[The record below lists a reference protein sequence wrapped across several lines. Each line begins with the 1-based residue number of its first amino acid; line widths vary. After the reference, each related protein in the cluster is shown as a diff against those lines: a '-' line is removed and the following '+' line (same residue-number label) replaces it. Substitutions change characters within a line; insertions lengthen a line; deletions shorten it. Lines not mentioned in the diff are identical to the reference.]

1 MVHRSVPNTFDKRN
15 LKCLLVCATVSCFIG
30 CSGTQSPALTS
41 EAGGLSAIGG
51 ATAVGGGGLG
61 GSTVAKASGGS
72 SVTGGASAAGGVVT
86 TGGFFSSGGN
96 SVGGTGGG
104 VSTGGRATGGASG
117 GTAAVGGT
125 IATGGFVS
133 IGGSATGGT
142 AGGTLTG
149 GKATGGAS
157 GGTTTVGGTRATG
170 GSPTG
175 GTSSTSTSVPSS
187 ADKPSTDT
195 TWSQGLTAGANG
207 PIPFIVVDQFGYRT
221 ASQKVAVIRDPQT
234 GYDSAVNFTPGTHY
248 SVVNKATGTAVK
260 QGAPTV
266 WNGGAT
272 DSSSGDKAWWF
283 DFSDVTTPGTYTVVD
298 VDKNV
303 RSVEFDI
310 DDNVYRSVLKHAVRM
325 YYYQRAGFAKSA
337 ATAGSDW
344 ADGASHLGAGQDSQ
358 AHAWTSK
365 TDATLVK
372 DLHGGWYD
380 AGDYNKYTA
389 WAAGTV
395 IALLR
400 AYDENPTAFG
410 DDYGIAES
418 GNGIPDILD
427 EVKWA
432 LDWLE
437 RMQNSDGSLLCVM
450 GLGSASPPSA
460 ATDPSYYGPATT
472 NATLMG
478 AAVFAY
484 ASKIYGAR
492 PEASLISYAT
502 DLNSRAVKAWNWAV
516 ANPSVLYYNNDES
529 KQTGSSGLA
538 SGDQETDD
546 AGRLLSKFQAATYL
560 YAITGGAAYKTFAE
574 SNYSSILPS
583 SGPTEWDVEKQ
594 DALLYLAGVS
604 GVTSSVSSA
613 IVTQFVNTVTSNSN
627 QLPMV
632 TGSKDPYRAYMAT
645 YTWGSN
651 QIKMAQARLYQMLAQ
666 RGSGTTV
673 QTAADAAEDY
683 VHYLHGVNP
692 LGLVYLT
699 NMKRAG
705 AESSATTL
713 FHTWFADGS
722 PKWDVVTST
731 TPGPAPGFVPGGP
744 NPSFSLDGCCTA
756 PSTDPAYH
764 CYGATEYS
772 LCSQNWQPPMGQ
784 PNQKSYLQFN
794 SGWPA
799 GSWSVTEPSTG
810 YQAKYVLV
818 LSAYAR

>member
-1 MVHRSVPNTFDKRN
+1 MGTTPIGGS
-15 LKCLLVCATVSCFIG
+15 AT
-30 CSGTQSPALTS
+30 
-41 EAGGLSAIGG
+41 AGGS
-51 ATAVGGGGLG
+51 
-61 GSTVAKASGGS
+61 K
-72 SVTGGASAAGGVVT
+72 
-86 TGGFFSSGGN
+86 
-96 SVGGTGGG
+96 
-104 VSTGGRATGGASG
+104 STGGRASAGGITGTGGSTQPGNTSGGVMTSG
-117 GTAAVGGT
+117 GTAA
-125 IATGGFVS
+125 
-133 IGGSATGGT
+133 
-142 AGGTLTG
+142 L
-149 GKATGGAS
+149 
-157 GGTTTVGGTRATG
+157 GGTRAVGGNATTAATIVLGGAGPTG
-170 GSPTG
+170 GSAN
-175 GTSSTSTSVPSS
+175 TSTSVPSS

-207 PIPFIVVDQFGYRT
+207 PIPLIVVDQFGYRT
-221 ASQKVAVIRDPQT
+221 GAQKVAVIRDPQT
-234 GYDSAVNFTPGTHY
+234 GYDSAVSFTPGTHY

-260 QGAPTV
+260 QGAPTA

-272 DSSSGDKAWWF
+272 DSSSGDEAWWF

-298 VDKNV
+298 VDKNI

-325 YYYQRAGFAKSA
+325 FYYQRAGFAKSA

-358 AHAWTSK
+358 AHSWTAK

-400 AYDENPTAFG
+400 AYQENPAAFG

-418 GNGIPDILD
+418 GNGVPDILD
-427 EVKWA
+427 EAKWA

-450 GLGSASPPSA
+450 GLGGASPPSA
-460 ATDPSYYGPATT
+460 TTDPSYYGPATT
-472 NATLMG
+472 NASLSG

-492 PEASLISYAT
+492 PEATLKTYAT
-502 DLNSRAVKAWNWAV
+502 DLGTRAVKAWTWAE
-516 ANPSVLYYNNDES
+516 ANPSVIYYNNDES
-529 KQTGSSGLA
+529 KQAGSSGLGA
-538 SGDQETDD
+538 GDQETDD
-546 AGRLLSKFQAATYL
+546 KGRLISKFQASVHLYDLTGEATYR
-560 YAITGGAAYKTFAE
+560 TFAE
-574 SNYSSILPS
+574 ANWNKVLDS
-583 SGPTEWDVEKQ
+583 SGPTEWDMEPA
-594 DALLYLAGVS
+594 DALVYFARLS
-604 GVTSSVSSA
+604 GVTLNISTA
-613 IVTQFVNTVTSNSN
+613 IMNQVTANVAN
-627 QLPMV
+627 QLAA
-632 TGSKDPYRAYMAT
+632 TAGSNKDPYRAYLT
-645 YTWGSN
+645 NYTWSSN
-651 QIKMAQARLYQMLAQ
+651 QIKMAQARLFQHLANL
-666 RGSGTTV
+666 GSGSN
-673 QTAADAAEDY
+673 AENAIAAAEDY

-692 LGLVYLT
+692 FGLVYLT

-705 AESSATTL
+705 AENSVKTM

-722 PKWDVVTST
+722 PKWDEVTNT
-731 TPGPAPGFVPGGP
+731 TPGPAPGFIVGGP
-744 NPSFSLDGCCTA
+744 NPGFSLDSCCTA
-756 PSTDPAYH
+756 PSGDAAYH
-764 CYGATEYS
+764 CYGAAEYS
-772 LCSQNWQPPMGQ
+772 LCSQNWQPPIGQ

-818 LSAYAR
+818 LSAYAH

>member
-1 MVHRSVPNTFDKRN
+1 
-15 LKCLLVCATVSCFIG
+15 
-30 CSGTQSPALTS
+30 
-41 EAGGLSAIGG
+41 
-51 ATAVGGGGLG
+51 
-61 GSTVAKASGGS
+61 
-72 SVTGGASAAGGVVT
+72 
-86 TGGFFSSGGN
+86 
-96 SVGGTGGG
+96 
-104 VSTGGRATGGASG
+104 
-117 GTAAVGGT
+117 
-125 IATGGFVS
+125 
-133 IGGSATGGT
+133 
-142 AGGTLTG
+142 
-149 GKATGGAS
+149 
-157 GGTTTVGGTRATG
+157 
-170 GSPTG
+170 
-175 GTSSTSTSVPSS
+175 VPSS

-195 TWSQGLTAGANG
+195 TWSQNLTVGANG

-221 ASQKVAVIRDPQT
+221 TSKKVAVIRDPQT

-248 SVVNKATGTAVK
+248 SVVDKATGNTVK
-260 QGAPTV
+260 QGAPAA

-272 DSSSGDKAWWF
+272 DTSSGDKAWWF
-283 DFSDVTTPGTYTVVD
+283 DFSDVTAPGTYTVLD

-310 DDNVYRSVLKHAVRM
+310 NDNVYRSVLKHAVRM

-358 AHAWTSK
+358 AHAWTAK

-389 WAAGTV
+389 WAAGTA

-432 LDWLE
+432 LDWIE

-450 GLGSASPPSA
+450 GLASASPPSA

-472 NATLMG
+472 NASLMG

-492 PEASLISYAT
+492 PEASLKTYAT
-502 DLNSRAVKAWNWAV
+502 DLNSRAVKAWTWAT

-538 SGDQETDD
+538 SGQQETDD
-546 AGRLLSKFQAATYL
+546 AGRIFSKFQAAMYL
-560 YAITGGAAYKTFAE
+560 YEMTGDAAYRTFVEA
-574 SNYSSILPS
+574 NYASIVPS
-583 SGPTEWDVEKQ
+583 YGPSEWDMEKQ
-594 DALLYLAGVS
+594 DAVLYYTRLS
-604 GVTSSVSSA
+604 GISSSVSSA
-613 IVTQFVNTVTSNSN
+613 ILTQFVNNVTSHTD

-632 TGSKDPYRAYMAT
+632 TGNQDPYRAPMKDYG
-645 YTWGSN
+645 WGSN
-651 QIKMAQARLYQMLAQ
+651 QIKMAQSRLYQLLAKY
-666 RGSGTTV
+666 GSGTNV
-673 QTAADAAEDY
+673 ATAAAGAEEY
-683 VHYLHGVNP
+683 VHYIHGVNP
-692 LGLVYLT
+692 FGLVYLT

-705 AESSATTL
+705 AENSATTL

-744 NPSFSLDGCCTA
+744 NPGFSLDGCCAA
-756 PSTDPAYH
+756 PSGDAAYH

-784 PNQKSYLQFN
+784 PTQKSYLQFN